1 MKSFK
6 ELIVW
11 QKSRLLVQSIY
22 ELTSQLPNEER
33 FGLVS
38 QARRSSVSI
47 PSNIAEGYRRK
58 GRKEYVHFLAI
69 AAGSAAEL
77 ETQLILIQDIFK
89 IGADTE
95 LNSLLEVQ
103 KMLSSLI
110 NKLDPKH

>member
-1 MKSFK
+1 
-6 ELIVW
+6 
-11 QKSRLLVQSIY
+11 
-22 ELTSQLPNEER
+22 
-33 FGLVS
+33 
-38 QARRSSVSI
+38 
-47 PSNIAEGYRRK
+47 
-58 GRKEYVHFLAI
+58 VHFLAI